1 MKVLWTEHRTNEKH
15 CRWLRQKE
23 IMDILRSRQM
33 RWIGHIWRHDSLLK
47 TMLEGQIQG
56 KKVVGDQEHCFWIGY

>member
-1 MKVLWTEHRTNEKH
+1 VDNEKH